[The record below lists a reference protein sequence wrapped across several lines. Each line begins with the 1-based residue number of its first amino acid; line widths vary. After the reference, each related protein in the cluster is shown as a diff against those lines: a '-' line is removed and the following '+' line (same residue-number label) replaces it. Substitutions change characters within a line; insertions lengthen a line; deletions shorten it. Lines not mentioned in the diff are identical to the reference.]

1 MEETGDS
8 KLVPRDEEEIVNDN
22 DETKAPSDEEEGE
35 DVFDSSEED
44 EDIDEDE
51 DEARKVQEGFIVN
64 DDDENEDPGTS
75 ISKKRENIKEEKEK
89 KMIDYPK
96 MIWIC

>member
-51 DEARKVQEGFIVN
+51 DEARKCKKASLSTMMTKMKTQEQVF
-64 DDDENEDPGTS
+64 P
-75 ISKKRENIKEEKEK
+75 KKK
-89 KMIDYPK
+89 KT
-96 MIWIC
+96 

>member
-44 EDIDEDE
+44 EDID
-51 DEARKVQEGFIVN
+51 
-64 DDDENEDPGTS
+64 
-75 ISKKRENIKEEKEK
+75 
-89 KMIDYPK
+89 
-96 MIWIC
+96 